1 MKINAIMERKAL
13 SIQADSYSVDDVIIL
28 SEEEYSSLYNDLL
41 EDREY
46 FEERKEKRYDSVLV
60 LGKGQKDGILVDTQ
74 GFSYARY
81 TALVPF
87 ARKLV
92 DEHIKELTDYAINE
106 ARKAEGRKEKIS
118 YEAIQER
125 FGTKLT
131 NENGFG
137 KLLEEALQKREEIKF
152 ATFNAEGVDIVLKP
166 EQQAAEKEKIAGII
180 QAYPSLS
187 DYIKE
192 MARLVE
198 LYVAQAVDCQIDGK
212 WAIRFSEVEQQCD
225 MDGFDINLFVDMLA
239 ERDEIGLINFD
250 EQGCECETEI
260 SKNYLTEEKSL
271 RNLTDSEIEVM
282 CANHVLWLNDAGG
295 KQADFSYCLLKDI
308 NLRDKNLMNA
318 FFDGAKFVSA
328 DMRGATLCSASLKD
342 ARFIDC
348 NLDDVIAEE
357 CDCTGVK
364 FLRSDLSGG
373 MFTHSNFK
381 DSLFASCVVTGA
393 SLQSCCVEG
402 MRIESNRGGEFCM
415 SNVNRDEK
423 EWLAEGER
431 IGAEIKNG
439 VG

>member
-1 MKINAIMERKAL
+1 MKINAIVERKAP
-13 SIQADSYSVDDVIIL
+13 SIRADSYSVDDIIVL
-28 SEEEYSSLYNDLL
+28 SAEEYSSLYNDLP

-74 GFSYARY
+74 GCSYARY
-81 TALVPF
+81 SALIPF

-106 ARKAEGRKEKIS
+106 ARKAKGRKENIS

-137 KLLEEALQKREEIKF
+137 KLFEDALQKREGIKSV
-152 ATFNAEGVDIVLKP
+152 TLNAAGVDIVLKP
-166 EQQAAEKEKIAGII
+166 EQQAAEKEMIAGII
-180 QAYPSLS
+180 QAYLSLS

-192 MARLVE
+192 MARLVD
-198 LYVAQAVDCQIDGK
+198 LYAAQAVDCQIDGK
-212 WAIRFSEVEQQCD
+212 WTIRFEDVERQCD
-225 MDGFDINLFVDMLA
+225 MDGFDINLFVGMLA
-239 ERDEIGLINFD
+239 ERDEIEMISFD
-250 EQGCECETEI
+250 EQGCETEI
-260 SKNYLTEEKSL
+260 SEKYLTEEKPL

-295 KQADFSYCLLKDI
+295 KQADFSYCLLKDT
-308 NLRDKNLMNA
+308 NLRGKNLMNA
-318 FFDGAKFVSA
+318 FFDGAKFVGT
-328 DMRGATLCSASLKD
+328 DMRGATLCYSSLKD

-348 NLDDVIAEE
+348 NLGDVVAEE

-364 FLRSDLSGG
+364 FLRSDLRGG

-381 DSLFASCVVTGA
+381 DSLFACCVVTGA
-393 SLQSCCVEG
+393 SFRNCCVEG
-402 MRIESNRGGEFCM
+402 MRIESNRGGELCM
-415 SNVNRDEK
+415 NNVNRDEK
-423 EWLAEGER
+423 GWLAEGER
-431 IGAEIKNG
+431 IGAEIKHG
-439 VG
+439 IG

>member
-1 MKINAIMERKAL
+1 MKINAIMGRKAP
-13 SIQADSYSVDDVIIL
+13 SIRADSYSVDDVIVL
-28 SEEEYSSLYNDLL
+28 SEEEFSSLYNDLL

-74 GFSYARY
+74 GCSYARY

-106 ARKAEGRKEKIS
+106 ARKVEGRKEKIP

-137 KLLEEALQKREEIKF
+137 KLFEEALQKREGIKSV
-152 ATFNAEGVDIVLKP
+152 TLNAAGVDIVLKP
-166 EQQAAEKEKIAGII
+166 EPQAAEKEKIAGII
-180 QAYPSLS
+180 QAYPSLF

-192 MARLVE
+192 MARLID
-198 LYVAQAVDCQIDGK
+198 LYAAQAVDCQIDGK
-212 WAIRFSEVEQQCD
+212 WAIRFLEVEQQCNL
-225 MDGFDINLFVDMLA
+225 DGFDINLFVDMLT
-239 ERDEIGLINFD
+239 ERDEIEKINFD
-250 EQGCECETEI
+250 EQGCEIEI
-260 SKNYLTEEKSL
+260 SENYLTEEKSL

-282 CANHVLWLNDAGG
+282 CANHILWLNDTGG

-308 NLRDKNLMNA
+308 NLRDKNLMNS
-318 FFDGAKFVSA
+318 FFDGAKFVGT

-364 FLRSDLSGG
+364 FLRSNLSGG
-373 MFTHSNFK
+373 VFTHSNFK
-381 DSLFASCVVTGA
+381 DSLFASSIVTGA

-415 SNVNRDEK
+415 NNVNRDEK

-431 IGAEIKNG
+431 IGAAIKNG
-439 VG
+439 IG